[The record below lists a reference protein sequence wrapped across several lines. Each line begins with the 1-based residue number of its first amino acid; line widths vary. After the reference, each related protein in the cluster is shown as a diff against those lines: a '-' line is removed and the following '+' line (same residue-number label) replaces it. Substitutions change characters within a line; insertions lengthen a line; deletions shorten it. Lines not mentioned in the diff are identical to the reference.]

1 MGLKEVK
8 VYKVLRT
15 EPGTKE
21 EQSQCQLRSF
31 SSSEVKEQSVRVRF
45 PPLILRFLGL
55 ACGSLLCLVFGVA
68 VW

>member
-21 EQSQCQLRSF
+21 EQSQCQLLS
-31 SSSEVKEQSVRVRF
+31 SSSEVKEQSVRVCF

-55 ACGSLLCLVFGVA
+55 ACGFLLCLVFGAA